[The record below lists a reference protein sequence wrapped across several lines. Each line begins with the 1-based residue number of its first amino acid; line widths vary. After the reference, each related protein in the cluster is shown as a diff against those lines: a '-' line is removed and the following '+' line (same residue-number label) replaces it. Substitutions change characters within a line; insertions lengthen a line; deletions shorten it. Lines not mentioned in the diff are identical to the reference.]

1 MSDIANYEV
10 GYRRPPKHTQF
21 RKDQSGNPR
30 RKPKTKNQTFASLI
44 DGALERPIWIKEG
57 DRRKRVTVLEAITSQ
72 LADAAAKGDG
82 EAVDL
87 LMLLD
92 RRGKKHSKGQTVI
105 LEIIP
110 DDGKVARYDRDE
122 DNKVQ

>member
-21 RKDQSGNPR
+21 QKGECGNPR
-30 RKPKTKNQTFASLI
+30 RKRKARSQTFASLI
-44 DGALERPIWIKEG
+44 DGALERRIWISEG
-57 DRRKRVTVLEAITSQ
+57 DRRKRVTILEAITTQ

-92 RRGKKHSKGQTVI
+92 SRGKKHGRGQTVI
-105 LEIIP
+105 VEIIP
-110 DDGKVARYDRDE
+110 DDGKVIRCDRD
-122 DNKVQ
+122 DDGDH

>member
-21 RKDQSGNPR
+21 QKGQSGNPR
-30 RKPKTKNQTFASLI
+30 CKPKTKNQTFAGLI
-44 DGALERPIWIKEG
+44 DGALERRIWISEG
-57 DRRKRVTVLEAITSQ
+57 DLRKRVTVLEAITTQ

-92 RRGKKHSKGQTVI
+92 RRGKKHGRGQTIIV
-105 LEIIP
+105 EIIP
-110 DDGKVARYDRDE
+110 DDGKVVRRHRDE
-122 DNKVQ
+122 DDGDH